1 MRFRDFALVEDAFD
15 AMAAHLGKDKKGPG
29 RWPVKDPEKQS
40 GEVVKG
46 LKGSIHKADQNYTGK
61 GYSPKDDHSRRGV
74 TQDPTLSLPDAGKH
88 GGTYSN
94 RIR

>member
-1 MRFRDFALVEDAFD
+1 MRFKDFALVEDAFD

-46 LKGSIHKADQNYTGK
+46 AKGSIHKADKNYTGK
-61 GYSPKDDHSRRGV
+61 GYFPGEDHSRRGV
-74 TQDPTLSLPDAGKH
+74 GPDPTLSLPDGGKL
-88 GGTYSN
+88 GGSYSN